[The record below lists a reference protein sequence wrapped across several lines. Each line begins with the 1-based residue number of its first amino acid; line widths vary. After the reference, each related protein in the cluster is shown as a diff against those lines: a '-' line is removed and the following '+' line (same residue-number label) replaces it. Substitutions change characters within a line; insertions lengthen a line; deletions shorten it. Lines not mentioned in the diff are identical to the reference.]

1 MGSSLLGT
9 SIASVTL
16 HVAAF
21 AELPPATLYALL
33 QLRVQVF
40 VVEQRC
46 PYQDLDGRDTDPG
59 TRHVWLAD
67 GEEPLAYLRI
77 LAEPD
82 GTARIGR
89 VCVAPSA
96 RGGGL
101 ARRLMLDTLELI
113 GPHPVVLDA
122 QAYLEGFYLG
132 LGFTPTG
139 GQFLED
145 GIPHVP
151 MRRAYGSAATSSATD
166 RR

>member
-21 AELPPATLYALL
+21 AEVPPATLYALL

-40 VVEQRC
+40 IVEQRC

-67 GEEPLAYLRI
+67 GEVPLAYLRI

-82 GTARIGR
+82 GTSSRTCRRARDARRSRIRSTMRCSSSASNARIH
-89 VCVAPSA
+89 S
-96 RGGGL
+96 
-101 ARRLMLDTLELI
+101 
-113 GPHPVVLDA
+113 
-122 QAYLEGFYLG
+122 
-132 LGFTPTG
+132 
-139 GQFLED
+139 
-145 GIPHVP
+145 
-151 MRRAYGSAATSSATD
+151 
-166 RR
+166 